1 MRVRSLPCNYRKF
14 GRNWQLPHRLVLAII
29 IVGLLAGC
37 ALMRPTGSWVELG
50 HHADAEPLSEAIVAF
65 AAEAL
70 TEPGATIALAPVP
83 DEQTANGLTL
93 KVREKLL
100 ARGYRLSESSSADG
114 APLTYVVSSYRG
126 QVLLR
131 ASLRQTEISVLFVRD
146 SGGTLRANAPLARRE
161 KGKVL

>member
-1 MRVRSLPCNYRKF
+1 MFTHSLTP
-14 GRNWQLPHRLVLAII
+14 GRRRLGGTQQPGNGLLIALIV
-29 IVGLLAGC
+29 VGLLAGC

-50 HHADAEPLSEAIVAF
+50 QQVDAEPLSEAIVAF
-65 AAEAL
+65 AAEAP
-70 TEPGATIALAPVP
+70 TEPGAMIALAPVP
-83 DEQTANGLTL
+83 EDQAANGLTL

-100 ARGYRLSESSSADG
+100 ARGYRLGEQGPANG

-131 ASLRQTEISVLFVRD
+131 ATFRETQISLLFVRD
-146 SGGTLRANAPLARRE
+146 NGGTLRASAPLARRE